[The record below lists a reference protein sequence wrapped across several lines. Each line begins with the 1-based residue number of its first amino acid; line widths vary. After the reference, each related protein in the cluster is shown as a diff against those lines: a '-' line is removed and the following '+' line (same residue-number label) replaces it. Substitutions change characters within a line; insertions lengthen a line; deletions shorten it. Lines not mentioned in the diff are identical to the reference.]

1 MEAVKRLIKKK
12 AHELKRLI
20 QKTYIGMHRKAS
32 LPKDLKT
39 PYYNECINICRKLL
53 EQKET
58 ILLIAP
64 ISSKRYMKNERYG
77 IYVIFHGKTIEIINH
92 VYNYTLSVDEKTWD
106 SMIDDFNYELEER
119 RIQFESEISTNIKY
133 SLKTILKSIDKKD
146 ETEQRN

>member
-12 AHELKRLI
+12 AHDLKRLI

-32 LPKDLKT
+32 LPKDLKN

-146 ETEQRN
+146 ETKQRN

>member
-1 MEAVKRLIKKK
+1 M
-12 AHELKRLI
+12 
-20 QKTYIGMHRKAS
+20 
-32 LPKDLKT
+32 
-39 PYYNECINICRKLL
+39 
-53 EQKET
+53 
-58 ILLIAP
+58 IAP

-92 VYNYTLSVDEKTWD
+92 VYNYTVSVDEKTWD

-119 RIQFESEISTNIKY
+119 RMQFESEISTNIKY